1 MQAKY
6 TIAGVILT
14 VSYKHRYTEKLF
26 ENYIYNGDL
35 PSDEV
40 IEITKTDIDYELSL
54 YPDQPEFY
62 LENLAILRKVMD
74 ILVVK
79 YNAMLFHGSSIS
91 YKGKAYVFTAPSG
104 TGKSTHTRL
113 LKELLGEDVEY
124 INDDKPIIRVV
135 GGKVLVYGSPW
146 NGKHHL
152 GGNVVAPLKAI
163 CLVNRGEN
171 NLIEK
176 ISPSKALTVL
186 FEQSMGFSN
195 VETAESVL
203 DVLTEIVNKSTFY
216 KLYCNVSVDAAKC
229 SFEGMLYED

>member
-6 TIAGVILT
+6 MIAGVILS

-113 LKELLGEDVEY
+113 LKELLGEDVPV
-124 INDDKPIIRVV
+124 ISTQAGCVISSHC
-135 GGKVLVYGSPW
+135 GKGTIGILYMV
-146 NGKHHL
+146 NG
-152 GGNVVAPLKAI
+152 
-163 CLVNRGEN
+163 
-171 NLIEK
+171 
-176 ISPSKALTVL
+176 
-186 FEQSMGFSN
+186 
-195 VETAESVL
+195 
-203 DVLTEIVNKSTFY
+203 D
-216 KLYCNVSVDAAKC
+216 
-229 SFEGMLYED
+229 

>member
-6 TIAGVILT
+6 MIAGVILS
-14 VSYKHRYTEKLF
+14 VSYKHLYTEKLF

-35 PSDEV
+35 PCDEV
-40 IEITKTDIDYELSL
+40 VEITKSDIEYELSL
-54 YPDQPEFY
+54 HPDQPEFY
-62 LENLAILRKVMD
+62 LENLAILRKIMD
-74 ILVVK
+74 VLVVK
-79 YNAMLFHGSSIS
+79 YNAMLFHGSSIL
-91 YKGKAYVFTAPSG
+91 YNGKAYVFTAPSG

-113 LKELLGEDVEY
+113 LKELLGDGVEY

-135 GGKVLVYGSPW
+135 DNKVYVYGSPW

-163 CLVNRGEN
+163 CLVNRGDVN
-171 NLIEK
+171 SIERV
-176 ISPSKALTVL
+176 SPSKALTVL

-203 DVLTEIVNKSTFY
+203 DVLTEIVNKATFY

-229 SFEGMLYED
+229 SFEGMMYED